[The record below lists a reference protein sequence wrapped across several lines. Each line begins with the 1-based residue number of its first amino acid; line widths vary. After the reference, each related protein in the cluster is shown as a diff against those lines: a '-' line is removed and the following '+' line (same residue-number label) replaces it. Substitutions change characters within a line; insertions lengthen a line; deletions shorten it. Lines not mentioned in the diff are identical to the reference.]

1 MHGADSEN
9 VEGIKK
15 IGTVLRLFA
24 DTGKE
29 GKVEDE

>member
-1 MHGADSEN
+1 